1 MEKKTRERWVFCGGP
16 GGGIVSRNEEEKVWK
31 RWVFGLFCCVSLLL
45 FCASSE
51 EKTLYSVVWANQTE
65 GVSCVYCR
73 EGVQVESLGGGF
85 NMFQVKP
92 FGRKI
97 PLAPSFCNTPLLM
110 EEIPNNHRLDV

>member
-1 MEKKTRERWVFCGGP
+1 M
-16 GGGIVSRNEEEKVWK
+16 
-31 RWVFGLFCCVSLLL
+31 
-45 FCASSE
+45 
-51 EKTLYSVVWANQTE
+51 
-65 GVSCVYCR
+65 
-73 EGVQVESLGGGF
+73 ESLGGGF